1 MAYFYTKYI
10 VIEELIEELHSLD
23 LSDEER
29 HHLASLVDSSL
40 HHAILD
46 EILSNLNDADKKI
59 FLTKMNENPKD
70 EKLMDFLNEKVENIE
85 GKIKKGA
92 EDLVAEMHKDIKEA
106 EKKSS
111 R

>member
-1 MAYFYTKYI
+1 MFYQKYI
-10 VIEELIEELHSLD
+10 SIESLVEELHSLD

-46 EILSNLNDADKKI
+46 EILSNLNDVDKKI

-70 EKLMDFLNEKVENIE
+70 EKLMDFLNERVENIE
-85 GKIKKGA
+85 GKIKKVA
-92 EDLVAEMHKDIKEA
+92 EDLVVEMHKDIKEA
-106 EKKSS
+106 KQK
-111 R
+111 